1 MWKRFGYVESEPLLG
16 PASALPFAPITL
28 QARDRSVQVSA
39 LIDSGATLNVLPYD
53 VGIQLGAD
61 WEAQVAPIRLGGN
74 LAESEARGLILSGRI
89 EGFAPVRLAF
99 AWSRSNSIPVILGQT
114 NFFLEF
120 DVRFCRSQMFCEVAP
135 RSSIGG

>member
-89 EGFAPVRLAF
+89 GSGPTCLRVEPEQQHPGD
-99 AWSRSNSIPVILGQT
+99 SRPNELLPGV
-114 NFFLEF
+114 
-120 DVRFCRSQMFCEVAP
+120 
-135 RSSIGG
+135 